1 MAGKLRDTESNQ
13 QDCGGGQCISEP
25 SAIPCQR
32 TYQRDGG
39 GRSSR
44 RRHSRNRLRQRLHRR
59 QDSASKSIVGARAR
73 LWHWCR
79 RLRCSYHSASSLRE
93 WTVVYTTPQAGS
105 GILGDSQRHL
115 RYNASLYK
123 SVCASEKGHS
133 MKLET
138 STLQSL
144 PKVLLHEHLDGVLRP
159 STVIDLAQ
167 SAGYTGLPTNDAG
180 ELASWFFQGANQGSL
195 AKYLE
200 GFRHTIA
207 VMQTEEALERVAY
220 EQAEDLSRDGVV
232 YYETRFAPVFHT
244 QKGLTHQ
251 RVVSAVLRGMARGRQ
266 DFGIRSGLIICAMR
280 NMNVSLEMAELAVD
294 FRERGVVGFD
304 LAGEEGG
311 YPPKKH
317 VDAFHYIQRENF
329 NITIHAG
336 EGFGKESIWQAIQY
350 CGAHRIGHG
359 TRLIDDIAVVDGE
372 AVKLGDLAQY
382 VLDKRIPLEICLLS
396 NIHTGATPGLAEHP
410 FKILYQ
416 EKFRVTLN
424 TDNRLMSNTTMTREF
439 EAAAETF
446 GLSLDDFEKIT
457 VNAMKSA
464 FLPYKERCDFIYSII
479 KPGYAKIRKQHAAN
493 QSATTSHAH

>member
-1 MAGKLRDTESNQ
+1 MLERSLFIAAVNRCATQKQRCYRLGREES
-13 QDCGGGQCISEP
+13 
-25 SAIPCQR
+25 
-32 TYQRDGG
+32 
-39 GRSSR
+39 
-44 RRHSRNRLRQRLHRR
+44 L
-59 QDSASKSIVGARAR
+59 
-73 LWHWCR
+73 
-79 RLRCSYHSASSLRE
+79 
-93 WTVVYTTPQAGS
+93 
-105 GILGDSQRHL
+105 
-115 RYNASLYK
+115 
-123 SVCASEKGHS
+123 S
-133 MKLET
+133 MKFDRQL
-138 STLQSL
+138 LQCL

-159 STVIDLAQ
+159 RTVVELAKDAGYRELPTDDPEALAQ
-167 SAGYTGLPTNDAG
+167 
-180 ELASWFFQGANQGSL
+180 WFFRGANQGSL

-200 GFRHTIA
+200 GFAHTIA

-220 EQAEDLSRDGVV
+220 EQAADLSKDGVV
-232 YYETRFAPVFHT
+232 YFETRFAPIFHT

-251 RVVSAVLRGMARGRQ
+251 QVVSAVLKGLERGRK
-266 DFGIRSGLIICAMR
+266 DYGIGSGLIICAMR
-280 NMNVSLEMAELAVD
+280 NLDVSLEMAELAVD

-311 YPPKKH
+311 HPPKKH

-336 EGFGKESIWQAIQY
+336 EGYGKESIWQAIQY

-396 NIHTGATPGLAEHP
+396 NVHTGATPSLADHP

-424 TDNRLMSNTTMTREF
+424 TDNRLMSSTTMTQEF

-446 GLSLDDFEKIT
+446 DLNLDDFEKIT
-457 VNAMKSA
+457 INAMKSA
-464 FLPYKERCDFIYSII
+464 FLPYDQRCDFIYTKI
-479 KPGYAKIRKQHAAN
+479 KPGYARIRS
-493 QSATTSHAH
+493 SAKRPG

>member
-1 MAGKLRDTESNQ
+1 
-13 QDCGGGQCISEP
+13 
-25 SAIPCQR
+25 
-32 TYQRDGG
+32 
-39 GRSSR
+39 
-44 RRHSRNRLRQRLHRR
+44 
-59 QDSASKSIVGARAR
+59 
-73 LWHWCR
+73 
-79 RLRCSYHSASSLRE
+79 
-93 WTVVYTTPQAGS
+93 
-105 GILGDSQRHL
+105 
-115 RYNASLYK
+115 
-123 SVCASEKGHS
+123 
-133 MKLET
+133 MKLDRAV
-138 STLQSL
+138 LHSL

-159 STVIDLAQ
+159 QSVIELAEDARYSRLPTREPQALAQ
-167 SAGYTGLPTNDAG
+167 
-180 ELASWFFQGANQGSL
+180 WFHQGANQGSL

-200 GFRHTIA
+200 GFEHTIA

-220 EQAEDLSRDGVV
+220 EQAQDLSRDGVV
-232 YYETRFAPVFHT
+232 YFETRFAPVFHT
-244 QKGLTHQ
+244 QNGLTHQ
-251 RVVSAVLRGMARGRQ
+251 QVVSAVLRGLHRGRH
-266 DFGIRSGLIICAMR
+266 DFGIHSGLIICAMR

-359 TRLIDDIAVVDGE
+359 TRLIDDIAVADGR

-396 NIHTGATPGLAEHP
+396 NVHTGAAHSLAEHP

-424 TDNRLMSNTTMTREF
+424 TDNRLMSDTTMTQEF

-446 GLSLDDFEKIT
+446 GLTLGDFEKISI
-457 VNAMKSA
+457 NAMKSA
-464 FLPYKERCDFIYSII
+464 FLPYDQRCDFIYSVI
-479 KPGYAKIRKQHAAN
+479 KPGYARVRASLGTA
-493 QSATTSHAH
+493 